1 MAQATGSENIGLE
14 RPLPGLLAPAAVL
27 SPSRITLDNNRK
39 IRRQPD
45 RENAFA
51 RASGGGSGSATQL
64 SPVPVS
70 DSKG

>member
-51 RASGGGSGSATQL
+51 RASGGGNATGVEP
-64 SPVPVS
+64 SPAFES
-70 DSKG
+70 LL